1 MGLREIAA
9 SAGLALAVSFAGAA
23 SAQEYPSK
31 PITIISPWEPGS
43 SVTLLQRVVAKE
55 MEKILGQPIIVE
67 PRPGATGAI
76 GIGAAIKAPADGYTL
91 VTTVTSSFVSP
102 LVNKQIKFDMFKDL
116 TPVGQMGSIEWVIIG
131 RPDLDV
137 SDLKGV
143 IAKAKAKP
151 GTVTYGSSGI
161 GSALHIA
168 MAALTAEAGITLR
181 HVPYK
186 GEATGIVGVMGKEVD
201 LGITTLAGSA
211 PKIRSGEVKGIAV
224 TSRNRSPYLPDLPT
238 ASESGVPGFS
248 VESFNGI
255 HAPAGTPDAVLAK
268 LESALLKAMES
279 PDVIEYTKKA
289 SFLRDPKPRKEYGER
304 IQKLI
309 DSFKPLVE
317 KMDIAPK

>member
-1 MGLREIAA
+1 MSLRRVAA
-9 SAGLALAVSFAGAA
+9 SAAAALTMFFTGAA
-23 SAQEYPSK
+23 GAQEYPSK

-43 SVTLLQRVVAKE
+43 SVTLFQRVVAKE
-55 MEKILGQPIIVE
+55 LEKVLGQPVIVD

-102 LVNKQIKFDMFKDL
+102 LVNKQIKFDMFREL
-116 TPVGQMGSIEWVIIG
+116 TPVAQQASIEWAIIG

-168 MAALTAEAGITLR
+168 MAALAAEAGITLR

-186 GEATGIVGVMGKEVD
+186 GEATAIVGVMGKEVD
-201 LGITTLAGSA
+201 LAITTVGGIA
-211 PKIRSGEVKGIAV
+211 PKIRSGEVKGIVV
-224 TSRNRSPYLPDLPT
+224 TSRNRSPYLPDVPT
-238 ASESGVPGFS
+238 ASEAGVPGFA
-248 VESFNGI
+248 VESFNGL
-255 HAPAGTPDAVLAK
+255 HAPAGTPAVVLDK
-268 LESALLKAMES
+268 LESALLKALES
-279 PDVIEYTKKA
+279 PEVVEYTQKA
-289 SFLRDPKPRKEYGER
+289 SFLRDPAPRGEYDAR
-304 IQKLI
+304 IKKLI
-309 DSFKPLVE
+309 NSFKPLVE